1 MLVNQIWVNKL
12 FSYLKKDLA
21 FNIFNISTL
30 QSYFLYFS
38 GSYTNFSK
46 ACRWI
51 CMPIKKRFVS
61 FHVTLLRQFS
71 HIQLSANRLTV
82 WNWWNNHPN
91 RSWHEIGMLLI
102 GTHLR
107 NTLVVM
113 AECTIIFLQFR
124 LRSAFGFVERLTF
137 TLQCCDIFFDSI
149 LPVYSIVYSASHH
162 CISIFH
168 IAVIVRKLLLG
179 FG

>member
-61 FHVTLLRQFS
+61 FLVTLLRQFS

-113 AECTIIFLQFR
+113 AECTIIFLHFHCDTFLSLLND
-124 LRSAFGFVERLTF
+124 LRSLSTAAT
-137 TLQCCDIFFDSI
+137 FFDSI
-149 LPVYSIVYSASHH
+149 LPVYSRVCSASHRWVT
-162 CISIFH
+162 IFYRT
-168 IAVIVRKLLLG
+168 VTVRKLQLA
-179 FG
+179 FE